1 MKRLVIELDKNGK
14 VLNIF
19 GDEKS
24 EILIFDNREYIPED
38 SPKWD
43 YVDEIISSVPF
54 VLYATNKNGY
64 SII

>member
-1 MKRLVIELDKNGK
+1 MKRLVMELDRNGK

-19 GDEKS
+19 GDEKP
-24 EILIFDNREYIPED
+24 EVMIFNNRNYIPED

-43 YVDEIISSVPF
+43 YIDDIISSVPF
-54 VLYATNKNGY
+54 VLYANNKKGY